1 MSNPVTLKKTPN
13 KKKLKLVDEFPTL
26 IDILPTLSVPVS
38 VAIDSTEPCNDIN
51 KDIEKIDS
59 ELKRLTDEKKAL
71 VKQCNDLKYILKEAQ
86 PQTLMAL
93 LKYIFYN
100 RIETYDGLMNRFPD
114 SKERMGGLYTKNYV
128 FEALWKIIFLLK
140 FDNLIDP
147 EKYKRIYIGSLE
159 KNGKVFS
166 EYEYLADAGGIEK
179 VNSGSKSGICDFYF
193 TIEENPTEERKDKS
207 DPNKITWACEESP
220 YKPEPKGAYMF
231 TSKFYEKSH
240 DISKFDYQ
248 NIALEAIKK
257 HGDKESYKIVAL
269 VKNAEDLRKVLMGGS
284 TKAIKDYADSK
295 LIFDEADL
303 RNTYYPTLY
312 KWLTN
317 TFTKVT
323 NNIEEKKVWTTLLKN
338 VKSVFKIADNLRFHQ
353 KYVVDY
359 TNKVIKENLAEQSA
373 TGKAYNPGRFIWG
386 AVARSG
392 KSYMI
397 GGLVAKRNPRIVI
410 LLLGA
415 INETKS
421 QFIDDLFQTYTDL
434 QEYIPL
440 DLQEDAVGALDKYN
454 ADTKK
459 EKKFVIVISQESLR
473 AKVFK
478 DQCLNT
484 PGTLSTACESFFIE
498 HCNKKKIEAKYC
510 EEHEQKINKDNKD
523 TYNSKYAKKN
533 ETMKKNMLKKKNK
546 TTIKAKAKKGKV
558 EKTATTIV
566 AEIVDDD
573 DDVEI
578 TVPYNDSQISF
589 IKELLKEKEKI
600 IFFDEIHQG
609 GGADS
614 LQEQTIKFFYDEKY
628 PKPLLIM
635 VTATY
640 SKPLGKYGK
649 KLDDQDIVL
658 ILWSY
663 EMIMLMKTFT
673 LDYVTYDKNVGKD
686 DIATYLIDTGDE
698 QFAEKMDLLHKLT
711 LELNA
716 SGVSCEAIA
725 QTYEKNPELVYLLP
739 TLNDADIEMD
749 VGEGKKL
756 NIRHNLKEFF
766 EIDRGTDDFLYENEL
781 NNILTYINKN
791 VYNNLL
797 YKEYGFIANG
807 GGKNHTQLWFLPTS
821 MKNTGVKKSEVTE
834 SEENSIIGPMAYQL
848 AKAIINHPDF
858 INFNVCVIHGKTAF
872 DNKYADLESD
882 TDLKN
887 RVTPRKAFFRCIRDK
902 NKKLCISDIEKKGKS
917 LIILTGQMLRLGISL
932 PCADVA
938 IHMDSINAYDIIYQS
953 MFRVLTERPGKKQGF
968 FVDMVLDR
976 AIKFFYKYT
985 NVQQKFSKQT
995 VDSEPTV
1002 IEGERERVRKNLL
1015 LFDVG
1020 SISKSLGFSSIST
1033 PVNSYNH
1040 IAETFKIHSNKEF
1053 EKEKTDIFK
1062 KENDDDYEKPEKVV
1076 DPPVEKKEK
1085 PSSEKIKKSKEEIVK
1100 QLEILHN
1107 DDVYRTALEDLMKHV
1122 DKKFVAES
1130 EKTAKNVKRAK
1141 AFNNPVDLGN
1151 DAEQAA
1157 NKALNAEKI
1166 EEEKKQAKLL
1176 KDHFK
1181 NIVEQ
1186 IQNTFSLYILFNSN
1200 VTLAEIIKDNDALT
1214 RAQISKIRT
1223 CTDDD
1228 ILYYCYLLVSE
1239 YNINEIS
1246 DEITDEKIQE
1256 IINNHTEI
1264 IRFLVQNHESVK
1276 NPIETLF
1283 NNIKDEM
1290 RPLQEKLKLEAV
1302 LFKETS
1308 LKNAQSF
1315 CPAIYTEK
1323 HTSVLEIIR
1332 KYLTPKKDEKKLF
1345 GEVFTP
1351 IELVCDMLS
1360 ALPIEVWA
1368 NPYLTWL
1375 DPANGIG
1382 NFPIIVYFKLMVTLS
1397 AFKDDTLDL
1406 TEDKNRSKHI
1416 IEKMLYMNEL
1426 NPINVALC
1434 IKLFNMIDPNA
1445 IPNVTKG
1452 DFIEIAK
1459 NIKERQ
1465 ERKERER
1472 EKEKEKERE
1481 EKKGKKEKQV
1491 KPILKEETSTSED
1504 VLNIFTNRTFDII
1517 IGNPPFQET
1526 NAKGSSKHGSG
1537 KLYPDFIT
1545 YALDILISNG
1555 FLLFLTPN
1563 TWCTGASSKTGKI
1576 LDLFKQYNLLKL
1588 NNNNISKAFPSV
1600 GTGTLVYFLLQKNN
1614 KYETTELINTSTY
1627 KFSIK
1632 DKPFLPNILNRF
1644 SISICEKTLFSQDY
1658 VKFEL
1663 IKDSGPYHL
1672 KYGSGDKK
1680 TFTTRSDD
1688 TDWVTEEPDENHIY
1702 HIFHSSNITL
1712 YSSKANFFQ
1721 ENKKLLL
1728 SNSGAID
1735 PLYDNGELGFTQ
1747 NSSAILVNS
1756 KEDGD
1761 KIIKL
1766 FKSKLYLYLEKC
1778 VRYSMAISIH
1788 YLSFFPYPK
1797 DIREN
1802 FTDKD
1807 VYTYFN
1813 LTAEEIEEIEH
1824 TV

>member
-1 MSNPVTLKKTPN
+1 MSNPVTLKKNPN

-193 TIEENPTEERKDKS
+193 TIEEKPTEERKDKS

-257 HGDKESYKIVAL
+257 HGDKENYKIVAL

-373 TGKAYNPGRFIWG
+373 TGGAYNPGRFIWG

-397 GGLVAKRNPRIVI
+397 GGLVAERKPRIVI

-415 INETKS
+415 INETKT

-440 DLQEDAVGALDKYN
+440 DLQEDAVGALDKYK

-478 DQCLNT
+478 EQCLNS
-484 PGTLSTACESFFIE
+484 PDTLSTACENFFIE
-498 HCNKKKIEAKYC
+498 HCNKKKIEAIYC

-686 DIATYLIDTGDE
+686 DNATYLIDTGDE

-766 EIDRGTDDFLYENEL
+766 EIDRGTDDFLYENEV

-807 GGKNHTQLWFLPTS
+807 GGKSHTQLWFLPTS

-887 RVTPRKAFFRCIRDK
+887 RVTPRKVFFRCIRDK

-1107 DDVYRTALEDLMKHV
+1107 DDVYRTALEDLMKQV
-1122 DKKFVAES
+1122 DKKFALES
-1130 EKTAKNVKRAK
+1130 EKQEKNENKSK
-1141 AFNNPVDLGN
+1141 KIKPFKKPVDLEN
-1151 DAEQAA
+1151 EDEQAA
-1157 NKALNAEKI
+1157 NKALTDAQ
-1166 EEEKKQAKLL
+1166 EKKEEAKLL
-1176 KDHFK
+1176 KDRFK
-1181 NIVEQ
+1181 NIAEQ

-1200 VTLAEIIKDNDALT
+1200 VTLSEIIKDNDALT
-1214 RAQISKIRT
+1214 SEQISKIKQ
-1223 CTDDD
+1223 CKDDD
-1228 ILYYCYLLVSE
+1228 ILYYCYLLMDE
-1239 YNINEIS
+1239 TDIDELS
-1246 DEITDEKIQE
+1246 DEIVQE
-1256 IINNHTEI
+1256 IINNHTSI
-1264 IRFLVQNHESVK
+1264 IRFLVQNHQESVK

-1283 NNIKDEM
+1283 NTIKDEM
-1290 RPLQEKLKLEAV
+1290 RPLKEKLKVEADA
-1302 LFKETS
+1302 FKRTS
-1308 LKNAQSF
+1308 LTNAQAF
-1315 CPAIYTEK
+1315 CPAIYSIENK
-1323 HTSVLEIIR
+1323 SVLEIIR
-1332 KYLTPKKDEKKLF
+1332 QYLTPKVKEKHLF

-1351 IELVCDMLS
+1351 IELVCEMLS
-1360 ALPIEVWA
+1360 ALPIEVWS
-1368 NPYLTWL
+1368 NPYLKWL

-1382 NFPIIVYFKLMVTLS
+1382 NFPIIIYFKLMVTLS
-1397 AFKDDTLDL
+1397 GFKDNTLDL
-1406 TEDKNRSKHI
+1406 NDEGVRSKHI
-1416 IEKMLYMNEL
+1416 IENMLYMNEL
-1426 NPINVALC
+1426 TQINVALC
-1434 IKLFNMIDPNA
+1434 IKIFHMIDSA
-1445 IPNVTKG
+1445 AKPNVNKG
-1452 DFIEIAK
+1452 DFLTDSVYPA
-1459 NIKERQ
+1459 IKFDIIVGNPPYQ
-1465 ERKERER
+1465 I
-1472 EKEKEKERE
+1472 
-1481 EKKGKKEKQV
+1481 KKVNNKKTQAIWNKFV
-1491 KPILKEETSTSED
+1491 LKIFDNKYLKENGYLLFVHPSGWRSPTGD
-1504 VLNIFTNRTFDII
+1504 FRAVFDII
-1517 IGNPPFQET
+1517 ISKNLKYLCMNDFNRGKEVFHVGTNFDYYVLENKPNENNITKIVDIHRNPYEINLNNWPFIPSGSFTLYEQLLAKAGEESVVVLYDRSLYGT
-1526 NAKGSSKHGSG
+1526 DKTNMSDDSTDEFKYPCVYSITQKDGIKEKYSSTNQLNAKQIKEG
-1537 KLYPDFIT
+1537 KPNMFVPKVIW
-1545 YALDILISNG
+1545 SNG
-1555 FLLFLTPN
+1555 AGTYPVIDSEGMYGLTQYAYAIVDDVN
-1563 TWCTGASSKTGKI
+1563 NLEKI
-1576 LDLFKQYNLLKL
+1576 EKAL
-1588 NNNNISKAFPSV
+1588 NNTRFI
-1600 GTGTLVYFLLQKNN
+1600 
-1614 KYETTELINTSTY
+1614 ELM
-1627 KFSIK
+1627 
-1632 DKPFLPNILNRF
+1632 
-1644 SISICEKTLFSQDY
+1644 EY
-1658 VKFEL
+1658 VKFEE
-1663 IKDSGPYHL
+1663 H
-1672 KYGSGDKK
+1672 KYNRK
-1680 TFTTRSDD
+1680 
-1688 TDWVTEEPDENHIY
+1688 VIN
-1702 HIFHSSNITL
+1702 
-1712 YSSKANFFQ
+1712 
-1721 ENKKLLL
+1721 
-1728 SNSGAID
+1728 
-1735 PLYDNGELGFTQ
+1735 
-1747 NSSAILVNS
+1747 
-1756 KEDGD
+1756 
-1761 KIIKL
+1761 L
-1766 FKSKLYLYLEKC
+1766 FKKEFY
-1778 VRYSMAISIH
+1778 
-1788 YLSFFPYPK
+1788 
-1797 DIREN
+1797 N
-1802 FTDKD
+1802 
-1807 VYTYFN
+1807 YF
-1813 LTAEEIEEIEH
+1813 LDE
-1824 TV
+1824 